1 VSTHDDGIELEF
13 FEEPETLEAPGRPRR
28 RIRPPRGGG
37 PRRPAPPPPGAVALA
52 RLAGLVALAIAVVIG
67 LVFWVGSCQGQS
79 RHDEYASYMN
89 DVRPIA
95 QSSAASLRDYQRQVT
110 NPKLTLADLQSKL
123 ALWSRQQQE
132 DYDQALR
139 LVPPAPLQAAH
150 QEVLATLQLR
160 AIGLADLANIL
171 AQSGSKSTDQV
182 ANQLTKQAQLLSASD
197 LVWAELFKL
206 PATDTLKRLG
216 VIGVS
221 APPSQIV
228 TNPELITPH
237 SFGEVYGGLRS
248 TNAGNGNGTG
258 SVSGLHGSV
267 LQSTEAVS
275 SGQSKTL
282 TVSSPTTVDVA
293 ADLAFKVTFQ
303 NAGDFPERGIP
314 VTLTVSLFKK
324 KAYTKTETVSSIDT
338 KETKTVTFTNL
349 QLPPSTF
356 GAQATV
362 NVVIGKV
369 PGEVTLTNNKA
380 SYPVF
385 FSLPS
390 NG

>member
-1 VSTHDDGIELEF
+1 
-13 FEEPETLEAPGRPRR
+13 
-28 RIRPPRGGG
+28 
-37 PRRPAPPPPGAVALA
+37 VALA

-67 LVFWVGSCQGQS
+67 LVFWVDSCQGQS
-79 RHDEYASYMN
+79 RHDEYASYM
-89 DVRPIA
+89 DDIRPIA
-95 QSSAASLRDYQRQVT
+95 QSSAASLHDYQKQVT
-110 NPKLTLADLQSKL
+110 SPKLTLADLQSKL
-123 ALWSRQQQE
+123 GLWSRQQQQE
-132 DYDQALR
+132 YDQALR
-139 LVPPAPLQAAH
+139 LVPPAPLQSAH

-160 AIGLADLANIL
+160 AIALANL
-171 AQSGSKSTDQV
+171 ANTFGQPGTKSATQV
-182 ANQLTKQAQLLSASD
+182 ANQLAKQAQLLSASD
-197 LVWAELFKL
+197 LVWTELFKV

-216 VIGVS
+216 VVGVS

-248 TNAGNGNGTG
+248 TTGNGN
-258 SVSGLHGSV
+258 VSGLHGSV

-282 TVSSPTTVDVA
+282 TVSSPTTVDVS

-303 NAGDFPERGIP
+303 NAGNFPERGIR
-314 VTLTVSLFKK
+314 VTLTVSVFSKQVF
-324 KAYTKTETVSSIDT
+324 TKTETVTSI
-338 KETKTVTFTNL
+338 ESHATKTVTFTNL
-349 QLPPSTF
+349 QLPPSAF
-356 GAQATV
+356 GANATV
-362 NVVIGKV
+362 DVVVGKV
-369 PGEVTLTNNKA
+369 PGEVKLENNRA

>member
-1 VSTHDDGIELEF
+1 MSTYDDGTELEF

-123 ALWSRQQQE
+123 GLWSRQQQE

-160 AIGLADLANIL
+160 AIGLAEPGEHTRPGGNETRRPGREPAGE
-171 AQSGSKSTDQV
+171 AGS
-182 ANQLTKQAQLLSASD
+182 AP
-197 LVWAELFKL
+197 ERER
-206 PATDTLKRLG
+206 PRLG
-216 VIGVS
+216 RALQAAGDGHAEEAGRERRDRTGLADRHEPRTDHASLVRR
-221 APPSQIV
+221 
-228 TNPELITPH
+228 
-237 SFGEVYGGLRS
+237 GLRRP
-248 TNAGNGNGTG
+248 ALHDHRHGGGGNGP
-258 SVSGLHGSV
+258 SGIHGSELV
-267 LQSTEAVS
+267 STAAVS

-282 TVSSPTTVDVA
+282 TVSSPTTVDVS
-293 ADLAFKVTFQ
+293 ADLAFKVTFK
-303 NAGDFPERGIP
+303 NVGG
-314 VTLTVSLFKK
+314 
-324 KAYTKTETVSSIDT
+324 
-338 KETKTVTFTNL
+338 
-349 QLPPSTF
+349 LP
-356 GAQATV
+356 GA
-362 NVVIGKV
+362 
-369 PGEVTLTNNKA
+369 
-380 SYPVF
+380 
-385 FSLPS
+385 
-390 NG
+390 

>member
-1 VSTHDDGIELEF
+1 VSTYDDGTELEF
-13 FEEPETLEAPGRPRR
+13 FEEPETLEAPGRQRR
-28 RIRPPRGGG
+28 RIRPQRGGG
-37 PRRPAPPPPGAVALA
+37 PRRPASPPPGAVALA

-67 LVFWVGSCQGQS
+67 LVFWVDSCQGQS
-79 RHDEYASYMN
+79 RHDEYASYM
-89 DVRPIA
+89 DDIRPIA
-95 QSSAASLRDYQRQVT
+95 QSSAASLHDYQKQVT
-110 NPKLTLADLQSKL
+110 SPKLTLADLQSKL
-123 ALWSRQQQE
+123 GLWSRQQQQ

-139 LVPPAPLQAAH
+139 LVPPAPLQSAH

-160 AIGLADLANIL
+160 AIALANL
-171 AQSGSKSTDQV
+171 ANTFGQPGTKSATQV
-182 ANQLTKQAQLLSASD
+182 ANQLAKQAQLLSASD
-197 LVWAELFKL
+197 LVWTELFKV

-216 VIGVS
+216 VSGVI

-248 TNAGNGNGTG
+248 TTGNSNGN
-258 SVSGLHGSV
+258 VSGLHGSA

-282 TVSSPTTVDVA
+282 TVSSPTTVDVS

-303 NAGDFPERGIP
+303 NAGNFPERGIR
-314 VTLTVSLFKK
+314 VTLTVSVFSKQVF
-324 KAYTKTETVSSIDT
+324 TKTETVTSI
-338 KETKTVTFTNL
+338 ESHATKTVTFTNL
-349 QLPPSTF
+349 QLPPSAF
-356 GAQATV
+356 GANATV
-362 NVVIGKV
+362 DVVVGKV
-369 PGEVTLTNNKA
+369 PGEVKLENNRA

>member
-1 VSTHDDGIELEF
+1 VSTHDDGTELEF
-13 FEEPETLEAPGRPRR
+13 FEEPETLEAPDRQRR
-28 RIRPPRGGG
+28 RIRPPRAGG

-123 ALWSRQQQE
+123 GLWSRQQQE

-160 AIGLADLANIL
+160 AIGLADLANTL

-216 VIGVS
+216 VSGVI

-248 TNAGNGNGTG
+248 TTGTGNGSG
-258 SVSGLHGSV
+258 SASGLHGSV
-267 LQSTEAVS
+267 LQSTAAVS

-282 TVSSPTTVDVA
+282 TVSTPTTVDVA

-338 KETKTVTFTNL
+338 KETTTVTFTNL

-369 PGEVTLTNNKA
+369 PGEVKLDNNRA